1 MAIVARGL
9 PRSVGRQWA
18 GALVAA
24 AGRLAQMALTLLV
37 ASFLIFVALQLAP
50 GNPVDIMLGAKAG
63 DPEAVRR
70 LNEQFHFDQPLLVQ
84 YGHWLTG
91 LLHGDLG
98 TSFVFRE
105 NVSSLIAARIPTTA
119 LLVAYGGVLVLVL
132 GFVTGLVAARAGR
145 TVDTGISVLL
155 SVALATPTYV
165 IAIVLITVFSLY
177 LDWFPVFGSG
187 TGLLG
192 RLHHLTL
199 PAVTLALSSSA
210 AIARVTRAAV
220 KDEEH
225 RDHVTTA
232 LARGLDPRTVLRR
245 HVVRNALLPI
255 TTIAGIVAAGLIA
268 GTVIVENAF
277 GLDGVGSLLVQAI
290 TRKDY
295 AVVQSTS
302 ILVIAA
308 FLVVNA
314 LVDILYGVIDPRT
327 RKGGSR

>member
-1 MAIVARGL
+1 MAIVEHSL
-9 PRSVGRQWA
+9 PRSAGRQWT
-18 GALVAA
+18 GVLVAA

-37 ASFLIFVALQLAP
+37 ASFLIFTALQLAP
-50 GNPVDIMLGAKAG
+50 GDPVEIMLGAKAG
-63 DPEAVRR
+63 DPEAVQR
-70 LNEQFHFDQPLLVQ
+70 LNAQFHFDRPLLVQ

-98 TSFVFRE
+98 TSFTLRE

-119 LLVAYGGVLVLVL
+119 LLVAYGGVLVLVF
-132 GFVTGLVAARAGR
+132 GFVVGLVAARAGR
-145 TVDTGISVLL
+145 AADTGISVLL

-165 IAIVLITVFSLY
+165 IAILLITVFSLY

-187 TGLLG
+187 DGLLG

-220 KDEEH
+220 KEEEQ

-232 LARGLDPRTVLRR
+232 VARGLDPGTVLRR

-277 GLDGVGSLLVQAI
+277 GLDGVGSLLIQAI

-308 FLVVNA
+308 FLLVNA
-314 LVDILYGVIDPRT
+314 LVDVLYGLIDPRT
-327 RKGGSR
+327 RTGDTR

>member
-1 MAIVARGL
+1 MAIAEHSL
-9 PRSVGRQWA
+9 PRSAGRQWT
-18 GALVAA
+18 GVLVAA
-24 AGRLAQMALTLLV
+24 AGRLTQMALTLLV
-37 ASFLIFVALQLAP
+37 ASFLIFTALQLAP
-50 GNPVDIMLGAKAG
+50 GDPVEIMLGAKAG
-63 DPEAVRR
+63 DPEAVQR
-70 LNEQFHFDQPLLVQ
+70 LNAQFHFDRPLLVQ

-98 TSFVFRE
+98 TSFTLRE

-119 LLVAYGGVLVLVL
+119 LLVAYGGVLVLVF
-132 GFVTGLVAARAGR
+132 GFVVGLVAARAGR
-145 TVDTGISVLL
+145 AADTGISVLL

-177 LDWFPVFGSG
+177 LNWFPVFGSG
-187 TGLLG
+187 DGLLG

-220 KDEEH
+220 KEEER

-232 LARGLDPRTVLRR
+232 VARGLDPGTVVRR

-308 FLVVNA
+308 FLLVNA
-314 LVDILYGVIDPRT
+314 LVDVLYGLIDPRT
-327 RKGGSR
+327 RTGGTR

>member
-1 MAIVARGL
+1 
-9 PRSVGRQWA
+9 
-18 GALVAA
+18 
-24 AGRLAQMALTLLV
+24 MALTLLT

-70 LNEQFHFDQPLLVQ
+70 LNAQYHFDQPLLVQ

-105 NVSSLIAARIPTTA
+105 SVSSLIAARVPTSA

-132 GFVTGLVAARAGR
+132 GFAVGLVASRAGR

-187 TGLLG
+187 DGLLG

-210 AIARVTRAAV
+210 AMARVTRAAV
-220 KDEEH
+220 KDEEG

-232 LARGLDPRTVLRR
+232 VARGLDRRTVLGR

-255 TTIAGIVAAGLIA
+255 TTIAGIIGAGLIA

-302 ILVIAA
+302 VLIIAA
-308 FLVVNA
+308 FLLVNA
-314 LVDILYGVIDPRT
+314 FVDVLYGIIDPRT
-327 RKGGSR
+327 RTGGTR

>member
-1 MAIVARGL
+1 MAIVEHSL
-9 PRSVGRQWA
+9 PRSAGRQWT
-18 GALVAA
+18 GVLVAA

-37 ASFLIFVALQLAP
+37 ASFLIFTALQLAP
-50 GNPVDIMLGAKAG
+50 GNPVEIMLGAKAG
-63 DPEAVRR
+63 DPEAVQR
-70 LNEQFHFDQPLLVQ
+70 LNEQFHFDRPLLVQ

-98 TSFVFRE
+98 TSFTLRE

-119 LLVAYGGVLVLVL
+119 LLVAYGGVLVLVF
-132 GFVTGLVAARAGR
+132 GFVVGLVAARAGR
-145 TVDTGISVLL
+145 AADTGISVLL

-177 LDWFPVFGSG
+177 LNWFPVFGSG
-187 TGLLG
+187 DGLLG

-220 KDEEH
+220 KEEER

-232 LARGLDPRTVLRR
+232 VARGLDPGTVLRR

-308 FLVVNA
+308 FLLVNA
-314 LVDILYGVIDPRT
+314 LVDVLYGLIDPRT
-327 RKGGSR
+327 RTGGTR